1 VNAALVVV
9 GRVMRPFGIRGELKV
24 ALETDFPDVLRQRR
38 ELIVTRD
45 GVSGS
50 PAAVESVRMH
60 QGAALVKLSGV
71 DTRTD
76 AEDLRGALLAV
87 REEDRPELEEG
98 RFWLDDII
106 GLEAVFDF
114 HPQIVLY
121 QAGVDVLAED
131 RLGRLCLTMEG
142 IKERDRMVLGK
153 CFHGSIPIVLVMGGG
168 YASPIER
175 TAQAHVQTYRVA
187 KEIYRL

>member
-1 VNAALVVV
+1 MNAALVVV

-106 GLEAVFDF
+106 GLEAVFEDGRSIGVITEVLTGLANDVWVAGKVLIPAVSEF
-114 HPQIVLY
+114 IVRVDLEGRRVVVRDI
-121 QAGVDVLAED
+121 AG
-131 RLGRLCLTMEG
+131 LTGE
-142 IKERDRMVLGK
+142 
-153 CFHGSIPIVLVMGGG
+153 
-168 YASPIER
+168 
-175 TAQAHVQTYRVA
+175 
-187 KEIYRL
+187 